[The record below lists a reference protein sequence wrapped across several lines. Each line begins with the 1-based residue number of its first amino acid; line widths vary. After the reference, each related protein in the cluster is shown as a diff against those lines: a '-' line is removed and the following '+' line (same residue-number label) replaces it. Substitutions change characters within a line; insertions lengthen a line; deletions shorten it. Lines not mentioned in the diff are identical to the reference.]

1 MNLESAN
8 YIIDKL
14 SSLGRPKPEVAIILG
29 SGLGEVAERIA
40 EPLVIPYS
48 DIPGFPV
55 STALGHKGN
64 LIFGSFGGKEVVAM
78 QGRFH
83 YYEGYSME
91 TVTLPERVFAQL
103 SVKTLFVSN
112 AAGGLDAQGLHVGD
126 MMVITDHINFM
137 PNPLIGPNKEDF
149 GPRFPDMSN
158 AYSPRLRAL
167 ADQIAKQMH
176 LELKHGVYLGTTGPS
191 YETPAECR
199 MFRMMGAS
207 AVGMS
212 TVPEVIV
219 ANHCGMEVFGM
230 SVITNICNTTLDS
243 ELLND
248 GNDVLQQA
256 DRVTDTMTALFEKLI
271 AAI

>member
-1 MNLESAN
+1 MNTESVN
-8 YIIDKL
+8 YITDKL
-14 SSLGRPKPEVAIILG
+14 LSLGRPYPKVAIILG
-29 SGLGEVAERIA
+29 SGLSTIADRISN
-40 EPLVIPYS
+40 PLVIPYAE
-48 DIPGFPV
+48 IPGFPI
-55 STALGHKGN
+55 STAIGHKGN
-64 LIFGSFGGKEVVAM
+64 LIFGQLGGKEVVAM

-91 TVTLPERVFAQL
+91 TVTLPVRVFSSL
-103 SVKTLFVSN
+103 GVKTLFVSN
-112 AAGGLDAQGLHVGD
+112 AAGGLDAQNLKVGN

-137 PNPLIGPNKEDF
+137 PNPLIGPNKDLF
-149 GPRFPDMSN
+149 GPRFPDMSH
-158 AYSPRLRAL
+158 AYSVRLRAAADRL
-167 ADQIAKQMH
+167 AKEMNLNLQ
-176 LELKHGVYLGTTGPS
+176 HGVYLGTTGPS

-199 MFRMMGAS
+199 MFRSLGAS

-243 ELLND
+243 EVLND

-256 DRVTDTMTALFEKLI
+256 DRVTDNMTALFEKLI
-271 AAI
+271 AEV